1 MNNRTMVQVSL
12 GQESVSLR
20 TYSRR
25 FRSPQRF
32 VILRSELERLIEKK
46 WLLTNDI
53 RSFAELRLKKAP
65 SGDEVLVIRFSWLT
79 DAGGDNLKG
88 HTETVH
94 LPFTQFRDY
103 LAEGEAIKQEWKIL
117 SLKEDWTPRIEFHSR
132 RNLREVIAHPLLR
145 HKLGL
150 FLSRNLRWVDYERF
164 VVTDDF
170 VPYSFGFTGYTP
182 NGPGVSGG
190 IILHG
195 QEDLAKANYSLHT

>member
-1 MNNRTMVQVSL
+1 MNNRTMVQISL
-12 GQESVSLR
+12 GEESISLR

-32 VILRSELERLIEKK
+32 VILRSELERLVEKK
-46 WLLTNDI
+46 WLVTNDI
-53 RSFAELRLKKAP
+53 RSFAELRLKKAS

-79 DAGGDNLKG
+79 DAGGDNLTG
-88 HTETVH
+88 HTETLR
-94 LPFTQFRDY
+94 LPFDRFRDY
-103 LAEGEAIKQEWKIL
+103 LAEKKTIGQEWRIL
-117 SLKEDWTPRIEFHSR
+117 SLKEDWTPHIEFRSR
-132 RNLREVIAHPLLR
+132 QNLREITARPLLR

-150 FLSRNLRWVDYERF
+150 FLSQSLNWVDYERF

-182 NGPGVSGG
+182 NGRGVSGG

-195 QEDLAKANYSLHT
+195 QDDLKKAKYSLHT